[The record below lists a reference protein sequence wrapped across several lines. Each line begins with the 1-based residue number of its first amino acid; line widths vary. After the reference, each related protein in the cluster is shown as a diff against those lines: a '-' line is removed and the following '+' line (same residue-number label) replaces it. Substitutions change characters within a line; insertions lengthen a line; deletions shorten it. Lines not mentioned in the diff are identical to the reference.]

1 MSVVI
6 SAPTVSL
13 SPRGARRWSSG
24 HPWIYGSDVD
34 VPDELTTGAIV
45 RVMEPRGRCL
55 GQAFFSR
62 ESRITLR
69 RVARDEQPV
78 DEGFFRERIAAAD
91 ALRSRLYPGQDC
103 YRVVHAEADGLPGL
117 VVDRYGDC
125 LAVQFLVAATE
136 QRRELILDVLEQHF
150 RCRAIVNRSD
160 VAVRRLEGLAPD
172 SGVVRGTLPA
182 TVQMR
187 EGDVRLEVDLL
198 GGQKTGAFLDQR
210 ENHLCAR
217 DYARGRALD
226 CFSYTGG
233 FALQLAGVAEHVT
246 AIEGSAT
253 ACERL
258 RSNAAANSIANLE
271 VVCANAFDFLRAR
284 LDAGE
289 SFDTIV
295 LDPPAFAKQKA
306 ALAAGLRGYK
316 EINLRALRLLR
327 SGGYLITCSCSYH
340 VDDAR
345 FEAMLAEAAAD
356 ARRDVQV
363 IERRGAA
370 RDHPVLLALRETR
383 YLKCLVLRVS

>member
-1 MSVVI
+1 MSVAI
-6 SAPTVSL
+6 EAPAVRL
-13 SPRGARRWSSG
+13 SRRGSQRWSSG
-24 HPWIYGSDVD
+24 HPWIYASDVE
-34 VPDELTTGAIV
+34 VPGELPTGAVV
-45 RVMEPRGRCL
+45 RVMDARGRSV

-78 DEGFFRERIAAAD
+78 DERFFGERIAAAD
-91 ALRSRLYPGQDC
+91 ALRKRLYPGQDC

-117 VVDRYGDC
+117 IVDRYGDC
-125 LAVQFLVAATE
+125 LTVQFLIAATE
-136 QRRELILDVLEQHF
+136 QRRELILDVLERHF
-150 RCRAIVNRSD
+150 GCQAIVNRSD
-160 VAVRRLEGLAPD
+160 VAVRRLEGLEPEAAVARGRLPEA
-172 SGVVRGTLPA
+172 VRI
-182 TVQMR
+182 R
-187 EGDVRLEVDLL
+187 EGSVQLEVDLL
-198 GGQKTGAFLDQR
+198 GGQKTGTFLDQR
-210 ENHLCAR
+210 ENHLAAR
-217 DYARGRALD
+217 AYARGRALD

-246 AIEGSAT
+246 AVEGSAA
-253 ACERL
+253 ACEQL
-258 RSNAAANSIANLE
+258 QANAAANSLGNVEA
-271 VVCANAFDFLRAR
+271 VCTNAFDFLRAQ

-306 ALAAGLRGYK
+306 ALHAGLRGYK
-316 EINLRALRLLR
+316 EINLRALRLMKPD
-327 SGGYLITCSCSYH
+327 GYLVTCSCSYH

-356 ARRDVQV
+356 ARRDVQI